1 MVTISLKQH
10 ERAFEALMTEPHIAE
25 RTKHLVRNSGGKA
38 YIIVGVKVVFDRR
51 VMLVTNP
58 TTGTSTTVP
67 VPADEEVWDA
77 IERLSSPIRLDILD
91 SSGTLWLRDGSRV
104 DVPHRLEGAKIFA
117 LEYRS
122 VTFAKSRI
130 RDPSISP
137 DSLSDLPINNN
148 IQGPHDVETPFNNE
162 EKLQI
167 GGDGFEMPRKYAP
180 VVQGPDMVLERMK
193 WAATVVGK
201 GARRVL
207 LVFECSDDSDSDSDS
222 DW

>member
-1 MVTISLKQH
+1 MVTISLSQH
-10 ERAFEALMTEPHIAE
+10 ERAFDALMAEPHVAE
-25 RTKHLVRNSGGKA
+25 QTKHLVRSSRGEA
-38 YIIVGVKVVFDRR
+38 YMIVGVKAVFDRR
-51 VMLVTNP
+51 VMLVADP

-67 VPADEEVWDA
+67 VPADEDVWDA
-77 IERLSSPIRLDILD
+77 VERLSHPVRLDILD
-91 SSGTLWLRDGSRV
+91 SSGTLWLRDGRRV
-104 DVPHRLEGAKIFA
+104 DVSHRFEGARIFA

-122 VTFAKSRI
+122 VTLAQSRT
-130 RDPSISP
+130 RETSIPP

-148 IQGPHDVETPFNNE
+148 IEEPHDVEMPFNKE

-180 VVQGPDMVLERMK
+180 VVRGPDMVLERMK

-222 DW
+222 DR